1 MPPKKKEL
9 ICSNCDECGHIG
21 KNCPDRPFVF
31 YSNRKFPKVTLI
43 QSKALPAKLKAADCI
58 LCGLPLNS
66 KDKTVVETACKHYFH
81 NECLVRRWGEEYP
94 NIKCPT
100 CNFDYTFDLLGTTS
114 PTVAASQVFDRKMAE
129 MRYQDD
135 LESQKRHLTDTEI
148 EQLLRQED
156 PFNRWDEDE
165 KNFLREQLKFL
176 TYDKDYSGYYSN
188 DVSIGLYD
196 QARDRIQEWNRGGT
210 MDDHFQPAN
219 KQGMEALSEE
229 FFLKSHPELV
239 GKVMSYFKAENDPN
253 VKKFYEEQLKN
264 DPLPP
269 PPGHEQVQSP
279 HKSRKNAS
287 SKKSSASSKKPSS
300 GLSGAKTRK
309 RNKSI

>member
-1 MPPKKKEL
+1 MGFGMGFE
-9 ICSNCDECGHIG
+9 
-21 KNCPDRPFVF
+21 
-31 YSNRKFPKVTLI
+31 
-43 QSKALPAKLKAADCI
+43 I
-58 LCGLPLNS
+58 LDNAR
-66 KDKTVVETACKHYFH
+66 DIY
-81 NECLVRRWGEEYP
+81 RRRR
-94 NIKCPT
+94 
-100 CNFDYTFDLLGTTS
+100 L
-114 PTVAASQVFDRKMAE
+114 E
-129 MRYQDD
+129 MKYQDD
-135 LESQKRHLTDTEI
+135 LESQERYLTDEEI
-148 EQLLRQED
+148 KQILKQEE
-156 PFNRWDEDE
+156 PKE
-165 KNFLREQLKFL
+165 KWNAKEKSFLREQLKFL